1 MDARL
6 KKQVRAKKALLTKSL
21 TELDTLV
28 IEGKHREEV
37 KVYIDSVKQ
46 KKQHS
51 LRVMRSFWLK

>member
-1 MDARL
+1 MEARL
-6 KKQVRAKKALLTKSL
+6 KKQVRAKKALLTRSL

-46 KKQHS
+46 KKAALTES
-51 LRVMRSFWLK
+51 YFGRGE